1 MPGLKICGLR
11 MERPGAAGER
21 AIKRRRACPA
31 KRTSAKQG
39 RADGSSACPGGSPH
53 EPGGVSTK
61 ATIPGDMQQTGQ
73 IHRVRNA
80 GVYLLLWPA
89 APTSSH
95 AVCSFSRSSGCPVP
109 HGAGRHVVH
118 RRVAT
123 HGAAGAAKRPAFR
136 TPLGGRKARRQRK
149 CGLPRAERRTGAIS
163 HVCTRGGRGWAV

>member
-1 MPGLKICGLR
+1 
-11 MERPGAAGER
+11 MERPGAAAER

-80 GVYLLLWPA
+80 GVYLLLWLA
-89 APTSSH
+89 APTSSP
-95 AVCSFSRSSGCPVP
+95 AVCFLSRSSGCPVP

-118 RRVAT
+118 RRVAP

-136 TPLGGRKARRQRK
+136 TPLGGRKAKKAKEVR
-149 CGLPRAERRTGAIS
+149 LAPA
-163 HVCTRGGRGWAV
+163 